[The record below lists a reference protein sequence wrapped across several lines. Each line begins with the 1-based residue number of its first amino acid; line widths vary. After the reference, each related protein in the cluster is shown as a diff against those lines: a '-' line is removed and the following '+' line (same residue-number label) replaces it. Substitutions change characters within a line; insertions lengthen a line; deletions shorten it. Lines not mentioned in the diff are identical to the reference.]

1 MFFRF
6 ASAMALVVAI
16 ALAGTAIESRSLA
29 LRRAVSHQRY
39 QREVLTEKVARLR
52 VEAQRHGAPAQ
63 WIEPLEQG
71 RLQLLPPD
79 APQRKPQRTT
89 PLLNWSP

>member
-6 ASAMALVVAI
+6 GAAVVLVVAV
-16 ALAGTAIESRSLA
+16 ALSGTALESRSLA
-29 LRRAVSHQRY
+29 LRRAVSYQRY
-39 QREVLTEKVARLR
+39 QRDVLIEQQARLR
-52 VEAQRHGAPAQ
+52 VEAQRFGAPAQ

-71 RLQLLPPD
+71 RMQLLPPE

-89 PLLNWSP
+89 PLLNWSR